1 MGYSWAQYADGP
13 ALMRRPLFGIACAIS
28 AVAGFVLTVW
38 LTDEATQPLPR
49 VNARAASEKM
59 ATRRVGSD
67 DELQRIAE
75 QMGLTPSREMAGSID
90 NLTRV
95 GEGEVS
101 MAGWLADRQGDATPQ
116 QLLVYVSGAL
126 AAKGETKGER
136 PDLTSSLG
144 LAFGAEKNVRFALNF
159 ACSKGVKPVVVG
171 LGSGGQ
177 YISLGSPLCP

>member
-1 MGYSWAQYADGP
+1 
-13 ALMRRPLFGIACAIS
+13 MRRSLFGIACAIS

-38 LTDEATQPLPR
+38 LTDEATQPSPR

-59 ATRRVGSD
+59 ATRRVRSN

-75 QMGLTPSREMAGSID
+75 EIGLTPSRDMAGSVD

-95 GEGEVS
+95 REEVS

-136 PDLTSSLG
+136 ADLTSSLG
-144 LAFGAEKNVRFALNF
+144 LAFGAEKNVTFALNF
-159 ACSKGVKPVVVG
+159 ACSKGVKPIVVG
-171 LGSGGQ
+171 LGSRGQ
-177 YISLGSPLCP
+177 YISLASPLCP